1 MALSMERSGPRRSPP
16 APRRPRDVLNS
27 FFDGVALIGAVVL
40 VGLGALNLY
49 AVGGWSGALRQLTV
63 VAPGIV
69 LLVALRRMRTE
80 RLVVLGW
87 GCYGLSVLLLIA
99 VMLAGLEAK
108 GARRWLGI
116 GWLSV
121 QPSELAKLGLLLV
134 LAHVL
139 ASDRPP
145 GQRFLGA
152 VGLSAV
158 PIGLTVAQP
167 DLSTAMLLTALM
179 VAMLILGRIPVRFL
193 LPPVAAAVVI
203 APLAVPFLHSYQLQ
217 RLQGFFT
224 RSGADGASY
233 TLKQAH
239 IALAS
244 GGLTGRFG
252 DPFHHLLAQYLPEN
266 HSDLAFASLAQQF
279 GLVAGIAAA
288 LVTLLLVWRM
298 ALASR
303 SARTRLGML
312 VGAGLASLLGTQVII
327 SVAGNLGLLPI
338 AGIPFPLLSYGGTAA
353 IAYLAGL
360 GVVLGA
366 RREGAQRR
374 LWAPPRWM
382 KVYPRWAPRIALLL
396 TGVLIGCAVYGRH
409 VQTARG
415 ETLRQA
421 GETQMTRCISI
432 PAPRGIIADRHGTPL
447 ATNAVKDVVAA
458 VPREFRR
465 NPPGLDTLAG
475 LLARSASDLDQA
487 LGSSGRAMVVKL
499 GEVDEE
505 TGKRIDAARIPGVLI
520 LPSPRRVYSQG
531 ALLGAFLGFVGA
543 DTPRDH
549 KRWPSLPIGERVGR
563 AGIEQQY
570 DTVLRGVAGEQ
581 CFFVDPPGNPVAMA
595 RHRDPV
601 PGLDLRLSID
611 LGLQQQL
618 NDALGKALEGSG
630 GDLGGAVA
638 MDPKTGQVLAL
649 ASLPSQD
656 NNVYGPPAD
665 EAALRQAASAP
676 GHPTLEHVTQVAAP
690 PGSTFKAVVAT
701 ANLANP
707 SPVLPPDQVIPTG
720 GSFTSGGHTFNNWRV
735 LGPANLVQ
743 ALAWSNDVYFYKLA
757 LALGP
762 ERIHEIGTA
771 LGVGQPT
778 GIDLKGE
785 SAGELGTPES
795 ARRQGRP
802 WYSAATIVL
811 GIGQGNITATPLQAA
826 RWLGAIATGQLVT
839 PRLGLSFANGDGTQ
853 TAVSSPAP
861 VPLSF
866 AEALGP
872 VREGLRQAVAGGTAT
887 VLANL
892 PAPAIAK
899 TGTAEDPASPNGKTD
914 AWFTAAA
921 PADDPGIAIATFVRG
936 GGHGGATAGPVAR
949 QALQYFFDHRN
960 DVLATAP
967 AEPPRSS

>member
-1 MALSMERSGPRRSPP
+1 VALSMERSGPRPSPRERRSP
-16 APRRPRDVLNS
+16 RDLMNGV
-27 FFDGVALIGAVVL
+27 FDALALIGAVVL
-40 VGLGALNLY
+40 VALGALNLY
-49 AVGGWSGALRQLTV
+49 AVGGWSSALRQLTV

-69 LLVALRRMRTE
+69 LLVALRRVRTE
-80 RLVVLGW
+80 RLVLLGW

-99 VMLAGLEAK
+99 VLLAGLETK

-139 ASDRPP
+139 ASERPP
-145 GQRFLGA
+145 GWRFLRA

-158 PIGLTVAQP
+158 PIALTLAQP

-179 VAMLILGRIPVRFL
+179 AAMLILGRIPLRFL
-193 LPPVAAAVVI
+193 LPPVAAAAVA
-203 APLAVPFLHSYQLQ
+203 APLAVPFLHAYQLQ
-217 RLQGFFT
+217 RIQGFFS

-233 TLKQAH
+233 TLQQAH
-239 IALAS
+239 IAVAS

-252 DPFHHLLAQYLPEN
+252 DPLHHLLAQYLPEN

-288 LVTLLLVWRM
+288 VVTLLLVWRM

-312 VGAGLASLLGTQVII
+312 VGAGLATLLGIQVVV

-366 RREGAQRR
+366 RREGARRR
-374 LWAPPRWM
+374 LWAPPRWL
-382 KVYPRWAPRIALLL
+382 KVYPRWAPRIALVL
-396 TGVLIGCAVYGRH
+396 TGVLIACAAYGWHLQR
-409 VQTARG
+409 ARG
-415 ETLRQA
+415 DSLRQA
-421 GETQMTRCISI
+421 GQSQMTRCISI
-432 PAPRGIIADRHGTPL
+432 PAPRGIITDRHGTPV
-447 ATNAVKDVVAA
+447 ATNAIRYVVAA

-465 NPPGLDTLAG
+465 APSGMAALAG
-475 LLARSASDLDQA
+475 LLARPAPELDKA
-487 LGSSGRAMVVKL
+487 LGTVRGMVVKL
-499 GEVDEE
+499 AEVDEE
-505 TGKRIDAARIPGVLI
+505 TGNRIAAARIPGVLI
-520 LPSPRRVYSQG
+520 LPSPRRVYAQG
-531 ALLGAFLGFVGA
+531 TLLGPFLGFVGA
-543 DTPRDH
+543 DTPKDH

-570 DTVLRGVAGEQ
+570 DAVLRGVSGEQ
-581 CFFVDPPGNPVAMA
+581 CFFVDPPGRPVAMA

-601 PGLDLRLSID
+601 PGLDLRLAID

-618 NDALGKALEGSG
+618 NDALAHALGGSG
-630 GDLGGAVA
+630 GDLAGAVA
-638 MDPKTGQVLAL
+638 LDPKTGQVLAL

-656 NNVYGPPAD
+656 NNAYGPPVD
-665 EAALRQAASAP
+665 EAALRQAAGAP

-690 PGSTFKAVVAT
+690 PGSTFKAVVAA

-707 SPVLPPDQVIPTG
+707 VLPPDEIVPTG

-735 LGPANLVQ
+735 LGPQNLVQ

-778 GIDLKGE
+778 GVDLKGE
-785 SAGELGTPES
+785 AGGYLGTPEA
-795 ARRQGRP
+795 ARKQGRP
-802 WYSAATIVL
+802 WYPAATVVL

-826 RWLGAIATGQLVT
+826 RWMAAIATGQLVT
-839 PRLGLSFANGDGTQ
+839 PRLGLAFANGDGTQ
-853 TAVSSPAP
+853 TTVSTPAP

-866 AEALGP
+866 AAALGP
-872 VREGLRQAVAGGTAT
+872 LRDGMRQAVSGGTAT
-887 VLANL
+887 ILANL
-892 PAPAIAK
+892 PAPAMAK
-899 TGTAEDPASPNGKTD
+899 TGTAEDPAAPDGKTD
-914 AWFTAAA
+914 AWIIAAA
-921 PADDPGIAIATFVRG
+921 PADDPAIAVASFVRG
-936 GGHGGATAGPVAR
+936 GGHGGTTSGPVAR
-949 QALQYFFDHRN
+949 QALQYFLDHRD
-960 DVLATAP
+960 DVLATAN
-967 AEPPRSS
+967 